1 MSIFYLI
8 IILLY
13 ATIPPIILFY
23 TQKLI
28 YKDKYK
34 YGTHLHYLV
43 KYLST
48 LLFLPI
54 LFLPNVDLALMPQ
67 RSLSVVFIVLTFV
80 LATLGVK
87 RAIKRKVLFFYFGGI
102 SAAFME
108 EFLYRSVIF
117 GLVLSISNNQWIALA
132 ISSFLFGTWHLKN
145 YYWSGKK
152 STIIQFFYTAIFY
165 GPIFALLRIYT
176 GDIYLGILFHFIT
189 DATCALAPDWMRGWL
204 VHGGKGGNYS
214 DDVLLKNKK

>member
-1 MSIFYLI
+1 MKSVHLI
-8 IILLY
+8 LILLY
-13 ATIPPIILFY
+13 AVLPPLGLFY

-34 YGTHLHYLV
+34 YGTHLHYLA

-54 LFLPNVDLALMPQ
+54 LFLPNVDLALVPQ
-67 RSLSVVFIVLTFV
+67 RNLSVIFLIATFIFS
-80 LATLGVK
+80 ALGAK
-87 RAIKRKVLFFYFGGI
+87 RAINRKVMFFYFNGV
-102 SAAFME
+102 SAAFLE
-108 EFLYRSVIF
+108 EFIYRSVIF
-117 GLVLSISNNQWIALA
+117 GLVLSVWNNQWVALGV
-132 ISSFLFGTWHLKN
+132 SSLLFGVWHLKN
-145 YYWSGKK
+145 YYWSGGK
-152 STIIQFFYTAIFY
+152 SIINQFLYTALIY
-165 GPIFALLRIYT
+165 GPIFGLMRIYT

-214 DDVLLKNKK
+214 DNSLPS